1 MTKNH
6 QDNRKNKKG
15 GKNSVEDLLPLTL
28 IRLKIGTHELY
39 LAFKFEISQYLV
51 PRILSTWLAFL
62 SREFDSLIYWS
73 LPEDAQ
79 RYYPKRLKS
88 KEYIIDI
95 IDCTEGLLG
104 NT

>member
-28 IRLKIGTHELY
+28 IRLKIDTHELY

-51 PRILSTWLAFL
+51 PRILSTWIAFL